1 MNKELTK
8 IKLRA
13 KKPQC
18 IKTNL
23 YKKLQNFVH
32 QKTSNTHVIDK
43 TLVQEAVYRRYQC
56 KHFKKDLYI
65 KLI

>member
-23 YKKLQNFVH
+23 CKKLQNFVH

-43 TLVQEAVYRRYQC
+43 NLVQEAVYRRYQC
-56 KHFKKDLYI
+56 
-65 KLI
+65 